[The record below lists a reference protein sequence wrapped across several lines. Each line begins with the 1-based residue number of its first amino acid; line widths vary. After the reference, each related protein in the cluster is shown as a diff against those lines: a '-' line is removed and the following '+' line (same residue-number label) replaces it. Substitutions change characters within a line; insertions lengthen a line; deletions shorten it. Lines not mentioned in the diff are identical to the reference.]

1 MGDTWSYSPGFLKR
15 TVTGV
20 KVDGASDGGTTA
32 RSQDRFGDPAYRRL
46 RGAGCRERCCVPTP
60 SSNPAARVLRFEVQL
75 LSELFLDICQV
86 LVGILEYFP
95 DRGWAVVKHVSGEN
109 RSPKEMVIALVGES
123 ITWQDELDD
132 LAEAAV
138 TGSLDDHLANSELR
152 DLFES

>member
-1 MGDTWSYSPGFLKR
+1 MVEIGSLVSSLPDHPVPIQTVEGLEAHDAIVVAVPIQTDAERDRPVTERFAVVTASMG
-15 TVTGV
+15 V
-20 KVDGASDGGTTA
+20 
-32 RSQDRFGDPAYRRL
+32 
-46 RGAGCRERCCVPTP
+46 
-60 SSNPAARVLRFEVQL
+60 
-75 LSELFLDICQV
+75 
-86 LVGILEYFP
+86 ILEYFP

-132 LAEAAV
+132 LAEAAM

>member
-1 MGDTWSYSPGFLKR
+1 M
-15 TVTGV
+15 
-20 KVDGASDGGTTA
+20 
-32 RSQDRFGDPAYRRL
+32 
-46 RGAGCRERCCVPTP
+46 PTP